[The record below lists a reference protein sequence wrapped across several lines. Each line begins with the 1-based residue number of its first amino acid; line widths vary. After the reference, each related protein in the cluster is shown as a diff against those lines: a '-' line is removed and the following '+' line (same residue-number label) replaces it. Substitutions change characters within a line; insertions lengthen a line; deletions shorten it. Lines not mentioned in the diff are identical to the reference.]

1 MPFIPHEAL
10 EFMIIVIIMITIYY
24 YMFINMIVIIIIIQF
39 SVKSLHFEENNPKRK
54 KEILD

>member
-39 SVKSLHFEENNPKRK
+39 SVKFLHFEENNPKRK